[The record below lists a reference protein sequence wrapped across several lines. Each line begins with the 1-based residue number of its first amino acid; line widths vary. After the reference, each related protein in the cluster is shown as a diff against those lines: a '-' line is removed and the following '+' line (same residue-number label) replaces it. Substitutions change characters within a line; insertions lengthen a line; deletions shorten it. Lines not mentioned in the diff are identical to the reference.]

1 MRSFKVS
8 GTTAAQ
14 WSYYLAR
21 LKCGLVKGKHID
33 AVFGS
38 KTALEW
44 MARSGAADQ
53 SLKSRRRGYGK
64 TNAKLSLC
72 IYARLTQLEECMVY
86 THDVGG
92 SSPSLRTIVERLI

>member
-33 AVFGS
+33 EVFGS

-44 MARSGAADQ
+44 MTRSGAADQ
-53 SLKSRRRGYGK
+53 SLKSRRRGYQK
-64 TNAKLSLC
+64 ANTKWNLC
-72 IYARLTQLEECMVY
+72 FYARLAQLVRAY
-86 THDVGG
+86 GLH
-92 SSPSLRTIVERLI
+92 P

>member
-33 AVFGS
+33 EVFGS
-38 KTALEW
+38 KTALVW
-44 MARSGAADQ
+44 LARSGNADQ
-53 SLKSRRRGYGK
+53 LDRNKHAMTDSE
-64 TNAKLSLC
+64 NLS
-72 IYARLTQLEECMVY
+72 
-86 THDVGG
+86 
-92 SSPSLRTIVERLI
+92 